1 VWEPLRA
8 LFLACQP
15 PYNPG
20 MRWIALVLL
29 VAGCAPRMRFP
40 GPVSVVGK
48 ERQAVAPI
56 VPREDAGAR
65 DGAGVR
71 VARAAA
77 SFVGK
82 GHLIVKGKRYRWDC
96 SGFVEAA
103 YAKAGLDYEGSS
115 ADLYA
120 TARAGDLLQK
130 GKTPRV
136 GDVAF
141 FDDTYDRNHNG
152 RRDDE
157 LSHVAI
163 VESIDAAGTITLVH
177 NGSRGIVRIHM
188 NLRRPHDRTDE
199 NGAVLND
206 PLRAAKAKDHG
217 PVLTAELFR
226 AFGSLWEPVDAIAE
240 H

>member
-1 VWEPLRA
+1 
-8 LFLACQP
+8 
-15 PYNPG
+15 
-20 MRWIALVLL
+20 MRWMAVVLL
-29 VAGCAPRMRFP
+29 CAACAPRMRFP
-40 GPVSVVGK
+40 GPVSAVGK
-48 ERQAVAPI
+48 ERHEAPAVQRADRRE
-56 VPREDAGAR
+56 REDAG
-65 DGAGVR
+65 DR

-82 GHLIVKGKRYRWDC
+82 SRLVVDGERYRWDC

-120 TARAGDLLQK
+120 TARAGGLLGK

-141 FDDTYDRNHNG
+141 FDDTYDRNKNG
-152 RRDDE
+152 RRDDP

-177 NGSRGIVRIHM
+177 HGSKGIVRIRM
-188 NLRRPHDRTDE
+188 NLKRPHDRTDAS
-199 NGAVLND
+199 GAVIND
-206 PLRAAKAKDHG
+206 YLRAAKDSDRG

-226 AFGSLWEPVDAIAE
+226 AFGSLWEPADAIADR
-240 H
+240 

>member
-1 VWEPLRA
+1 
-8 LFLACQP
+8 
-15 PYNPG
+15 
-20 MRWIALVLL
+20 MRWMPVVLL
-29 VAGCAPRMRFP
+29 CAACAPRMRFP
-40 GPVSVVGK
+40 GPVSAVGK
-48 ERQAVAPI
+48 ERHERHPAPVAA
-56 VPREDAGAR
+56 REHAGRR
-65 DGAGVR
+65 DEAGQR

-82 GHLIVKGKRYRWDC
+82 SRLVVDGERFRWDC

-120 TARAGDLLQK
+120 TARAGGLLDK

-141 FDDTYDRNHNG
+141 FDDTYDRNKNG

-177 NGSRGIVRIHM
+177 HGSKGIVRIRM
-188 NLRRPHDRTDE
+188 NLRRPHDRTDAS
-199 NGAVLND
+199 GTVIND
-206 PLRAAKAKDHG
+206 YLRAAKDSDRG
-217 PVLTAELFR
+217 PVLTGELFR
-226 AFGSLWEPVDAIAE
+226 AFGSLWEPADAIADR
-240 H
+240 

>member
-1 VWEPLRA
+1 
-8 LFLACQP
+8 
-15 PYNPG
+15 
-20 MRWIALVLL
+20 MRWIAIVLL
-29 VAGCAPRMRFP
+29 CAACAPRMRFP

-48 ERQAVAPI
+48 ERHGEVAAK
-56 VPREDAGAR
+56 RHDERQDTG
-65 DGAGVR
+65 DR

-82 GHLIVKGKRYRWDC
+82 TRLVVDGKRYRWDC

-120 TARAGDLLQK
+120 TARAGGLLAK
-130 GKTPRV
+130 GKTPRA

-141 FDDTYDRNHNG
+141 FDDTYDRNKNG
-152 RRDDE
+152 RRDDP

-177 NGSRGIVRIHM
+177 HGSKGIVRIHM

-199 NGAVLND
+199 SGAVIND
-206 PLRAAKAKDHG
+206 YLRAAKDRDRG
-217 PVLTAELFR
+217 PVLTGELFR
-226 AFGSLWEPVDAIAE
+226 AFGSLWEPADAIADR
-240 H
+240 

>member
-1 VWEPLRA
+1 
-8 LFLACQP
+8 
-15 PYNPG
+15 
-20 MRWIALVLL
+20 MRWMAVVLL
-29 VAGCAPRMRFP
+29 CAACAPRMRFP

-48 ERQAVAPI
+48 ERHEAPI
-56 VPREDAGAR
+56 PRADQRERGDAG
-65 DGAGVR
+65 DR

-82 GHLIVKGKRYRWDC
+82 NRLVVNGERYRWDC

-120 TARAGDLLQK
+120 TARAGGLLDK
-130 GKTPRV
+130 DKTPRV

-141 FDDTYDRNHNG
+141 FDDTYDRNKNG

-163 VESIDAAGTITLVH
+163 VEAIDAAGTITLVH
-177 NGSRGIVRIHM
+177 HGSKGIVRIRM
-188 NLRRPHDRTDE
+188 NLRRPHDRIDAS
-199 NGAVLND
+199 GAVIND
-206 PLRAAKAKDHG
+206 YLRAAKDNDRG
-217 PVLTAELFR
+217 PVLTGELFR
-226 AFGSLWEPVDAIAE
+226 AFGSLWEPADAIADR
-240 H
+240 

>member
-1 VWEPLRA
+1 
-8 LFLACQP
+8 
-15 PYNPG
+15 
-20 MRWIALVLL
+20 MRWMAIVILCA
-29 VAGCAPRMRFP
+29 ACAPRMRFP

-48 ERQAVAPI
+48 ERHAAP
-56 VPREDAGAR
+56 VPARKHVERGDDAGR
-65 DGAGVR
+65 R

-82 GHLIVKGKRYRWDC
+82 GHLVVDGKRYRWDC

-120 TARAGDLLQK
+120 TARAGGLLDK
-130 GKTPRV
+130 GKTARV

-141 FDDTYDRNHNG
+141 FDDTYDRNNNG
-152 RRDDE
+152 RRDDP

-177 NGSRGIVRIHM
+177 HGSKGIVRTHM
-188 NLRRPHDRTDE
+188 NLRHPHERTDAS
-199 NGAVLND
+199 GAVIND
-206 PLRAAKAKDHG
+206 YLRAAKDSDRG
-217 PVLTAELFR
+217 PVLTGELFR
-226 AFGSLWEPVDAIAE
+226 AFGSLWEPADAIADR
-240 H
+240 